1 MTAPRLPE
9 SIVGAARDGRQSL
22 YAAVAEIG
30 GTPLRGGDGALML
43 YVGTGDG
50 VAVRHWL
57 DIFPPLP
64 DFTRFEGTDLWTAS
78 LDIPEDAR
86 FDYKL
91 AVSSHGRQ
99 RLKLDPLNPKRA
111 PNPWGPNSELRGS
124 AYAPPAWTRLNDG
137 VPHGNVSR
145 HEFNSATFGE
155 DRAVHLY
162 RPAAG
167 GARALLVVHDGDDY
181 LEFARFATVLDNL
194 IAARDIPPVAAVLS
208 GPVDRRG
215 EYRANPAHAAFI
227 VDEVLPRARAETETD
242 SAIAMGAS
250 LGGVASLHAA
260 WAHPGVFDGLILQ
273 AGSFV
278 AKLGGPFHR
287 GPVFGPVVR
296 FMRNFNDR
304 PGAMLGRVHISCGSY
319 DGLINEARSMTEL
332 LSARG
337 ATVGFTESAA
347 GHDWRAWRDLLRPA
361 LVHVLGPGKGNHD

>member
-1 MTAPRLPE
+1 MSEPRFPE
-9 SIVGAARDGRQSL
+9 SIAGPARAGRESL
-22 YAAVAEIG
+22 YAAIADFG
-30 GTPLRGGDGALML
+30 GTPLRGDDGALMI
-43 YVGTGDG
+43 YVGAGDR

-64 DFTRFEGTDLWTAS
+64 DFTRFEGTDVWTVS
-78 LDIPEDAR
+78 LDIPADAR

-99 RLKLDPLNPKRA
+99 RLKLDSLNPERA
-111 PNPWGPNSELRGS
+111 PNPWGLNSELRGA
-124 AYAPPAWTRLNDG
+124 AYSPPAWARLNEG
-137 VPHGNVSR
+137 VPRGKVSR
-145 HEFNSATFGE
+145 HEFSSATFGE

-162 RPAAG
+162 RPAGG
-167 GARALLVVHDGDDY
+167 GASALLVVHDGDDY

-194 IAARDIPPVAAVLS
+194 IAGGDIPPVAAVLC
-208 GPVDRRG
+208 GPVDRLG
-215 EYRANPAHAAFI
+215 EYRADFAHAAFI

-278 AKLGGPFHR
+278 EKLGGPFHR
-287 GPVFGPVVR
+287 GPVFAPVVR

-304 PGAMLGRVHISCGSY
+304 PGVIPGRVHVSCGRY
-319 DGLINEARSMTEL
+319 DGLINEAHAMAEKL
-332 LSARG
+332 AG
-337 ATVGFTESAA
+337 AGVEVGFTESAA

-361 LVHVLGPGKGNHD
+361 LMHVLGSREAER